1 MSTGKT
7 DSGLVSTDRT
17 AVGPGSTGPDGAGP
31 AGAGPEGAAGAERAA
46 SPDFV
51 QSLAR
56 GLSVITAFDA
66 DHPRQ
71 TLSEVSRATGLTR
84 ATARRFLHTLVELGY
99 VDTAGSAFWLTPRV
113 LDLGYSY
120 LSSLPLSELA
130 QPHLEKLSALLDES
144 SSVAVLDGSDIVY
157 VGRVQV
163 RRIMNI
169 GITIGTRFPASATSM
184 GRVLLAALPE
194 EELESHLDSA
204 ELPTF
209 TPRSIVDTAELR
221 EELAAISERG
231 WAMVDQEL
239 EPGLRSVAAPIRDR
253 DGRVVAALNVSTHAA
268 RYSLEQ
274 LREELV
280 PVVLDAARALS
291 SDLGTVNR

>member
-1 MSTGKT
+1 MTA
-7 DSGLVSTDRT
+7 SGTERADAVSTDPAAT
-17 AVGPGSTGPDGAGP
+17 TEPTDTSTV
-31 AGAGPEGAAGAERAA
+31 ERSA

-56 GLSVITAFDA
+56 GLAVITAFDA

-71 TLSEVSRATGLTR
+71 TLSEVARATGLTR

-99 VDTAGSAFWLTPRV
+99 VDTAGTSFWLTPRV

-120 LSSLPLSELA
+120 LSSMPLSELA
-130 QPHLEKLSALLDES
+130 QPHLEKLSARLDES

-169 GITIGTRFPASATSM
+169 GITIGTRFPAFATSM

-194 EELESHLDSA
+194 DELDAYLADTDMRAITPHGLTDEAALRA
-204 ELPTF
+204 ELA
-209 TPRSIVDTAELR
+209 V
-221 EELAAISERG
+221 ISARG
-231 WAMVDQEL
+231 WSLVDQEL
-239 EPGLRSVAAPIRDR
+239 EPGLRSLAAPVRDR

-274 LREELV
+274 LHDDLV
-280 PVVLDAARALS
+280 PVILDAARALS
-291 SDLGTVNR
+291 ADLGTVNR

>member
-1 MSTGKT
+1 MTASSTERAGA
-7 DSGLVSTDRT
+7 VSTEPAATSEPADT
-17 AVGPGSTGPDGAGP
+17 STV
-31 AGAGPEGAAGAERAA
+31 ERSA

-56 GLSVITAFDA
+56 GLAVITAFDA

-71 TLSEVSRATGLTR
+71 TLSEVARATGLTR

-99 VDTAGSAFWLTPRV
+99 VDTAGTSFWLTPRV

-120 LSSLPLSELA
+120 LSSMPLSELA
-130 QPHLEKLSALLDES
+130 QPHLEKLSARLDES

-169 GITIGTRFPASATSM
+169 GITIGTRFPAFATSM
-184 GRVLLAALPE
+184 GRVLLAALPDD
-194 EELESHLDSA
+194 ELDAYLAETDMRAITPHGLTDEAALRA
-204 ELPTF
+204 ELA
-209 TPRSIVDTAELR
+209 V
-221 EELAAISERG
+221 ISARG
-231 WAMVDQEL
+231 WSLVDQEL
-239 EPGLRSVAAPIRDR
+239 EPGLRSLAAPVRDR

-274 LREELV
+274 LHDDLV
-280 PVVLDAARALS
+280 PVILDAARALS
-291 SDLGTVNR
+291 ADLGTVNR

>member
-1 MSTGKT
+1 M
-7 DSGLVSTDRT
+7 T
-17 AVGPGSTGPDGAGP
+17 AEKLTPGDASANDPTAGPSPAGPEHTSGPGSP
-31 AGAGPEGAAGAERAA
+31 AGPERTA

-66 DHPRQ
+66 DRPRQ
-71 TLSEVSRATGLTR
+71 TLSEVSRVTGLTR

-99 VDTAGSAFWLTPRV
+99 VDTAGSSFWLTPRV

-120 LSSLPLSELA
+120 LSSMPLSELA
-130 QPHLEKLSALLDES
+130 QPHLEKLSARLDES

-169 GITIGTRFPASATSM
+169 GITIGTRFPAFATSM
-184 GRVLLAALPE
+184 GRVLLAAFPE
-194 EELESHLDSA
+194 EELEAHLTASD
-204 ELPTF
+204 LRTF
-209 TPRSIVDTAELR
+209 TARSIADSQGLR
-221 EELAAISERG
+221 DELAAISERG
-231 WAMVDQEL
+231 WALVDQEL
-239 EPGLRSVAAPIRDR
+239 EPGLRSVAAPVRDR

-274 LREELV
+274 LHDELV
-280 PVVLDAARALS
+280 PAVLDAARALS
-291 SDLGTVNR
+291 TDLGTVNR